1 GKWDE
6 AAPSWSPDGTRIAF
20 ISNHSADPD
29 REPEGQL
36 FVAEA
41 KPGATERPLTTANN
55 RVGRS
60 RLEWSPDGKW
70 IAFLEGDEQKFG
82 AYGQEHLSIVP
93 SDGSAPA
100 MRVAASEAL
109 DRSVSAPRWSDDN
122 KAIFATI
129 TDDMSVYGARIPI
142 AGGSVVPVTDKPIVL
157 GQRHSVG
164 SSAVAILG

>member
-1 GKWDE
+1 
-6 AAPSWSPDGTRIAF
+6 
-20 ISNHSADPD
+20 
-29 REPEGQL
+29 
-36 FVAEA
+36 
-41 KPGATERPLTTANN
+41 
-55 RVGRS
+55 
-60 RLEWSPDGKW
+60 
-70 IAFLEGDEQKFG
+70 
-82 AYGQEHLSIVP
+82 EHLSIVP

-164 SSAVAILG
+164 SSAVAILGDDNHHNELYIAKVVGQKLKFEQLTHHNDALFEELELGATQEVSFKSKDGTEAHGLLTYPVGYVKGTKVPLLLRIHG